1 MNTWKGVRAIVTTDP
16 EIIRK
21 CASTNYMILKELIDF
36 KTQVNSITKLT
47 EQMVKNNSISQKE
60 MLLRDTIYENRVVS

>member
-1 MNTWKGVRAIVTTDP
+1 
-16 EIIRK
+16 
-21 CASTNYMILKELIDF
+21 MILKELIDF